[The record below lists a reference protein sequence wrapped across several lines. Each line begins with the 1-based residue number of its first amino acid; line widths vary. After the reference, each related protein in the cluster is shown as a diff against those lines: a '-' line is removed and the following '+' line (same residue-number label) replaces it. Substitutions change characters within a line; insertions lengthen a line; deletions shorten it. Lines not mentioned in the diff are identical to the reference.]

1 MQASRLNTLL
11 ASADCL
17 VSAEAMDAAYDRLAG
32 AIEQDWSVHI
42 QDQVP
47 LVLVVMSGGLVA
59 AGKLLSRLQYPVE
72 LDYLHV
78 TRYGEATQGG
88 VLRWLVRPRYSL
100 AKRHVLV
107 VDDIFDE
114 GITLQEISESCLRD
128 GAASVRSVVAVNK
141 EHLRKVEHFK
151 PDYVGVSVEDRFLVG
166 EGMDYRGYFRNLNG
180 IFALTATL
188 DQELT

>member
-1 MQASRLNTLL
+1 MQASRLNALL
-11 ASADCL
+11 DSADCL
-17 VSAEAMDAAYDRLAG
+17 VSAEEMNAAYARLAHD
-32 AIEQDWSVHI
+32 IERDWSSTIEDH
-42 QDQVP
+42 VP

-59 AGKLLSRLQYPVE
+59 AGKLLSRLRYPLE

-100 AKRHVLV
+100 AKRHVLI

-114 GITLQEISESCLRD
+114 GITLKEITESCLRD

-141 EHLRKVEHFK
+141 DHPRKMANFS
-151 PDYVGVSVEDRFLVG
+151 PDYVGVTVEDRFLVG

-180 IFALTATL
+180 IFALNTTL
-188 DQELT
+188 K

>member
-1 MQASRLNTLL
+1 MQASRLDALL
-11 ASADCL
+11 ASAECL
-17 VSAEAMDAAYDRLAG
+17 VSADTMNAAYDALAVQ
-32 AIEQDWSVHI
+32 IEQDWVSEI

-59 AGKLLSRLQYPVE
+59 AGKLLSRLHYPLE

-88 VLRWLVRPRYSL
+88 VLRWLVRPRCSL

-114 GITLQEISESCLRD
+114 GITLQEITESCLRD

-141 EHLRKVEHFK
+141 DHPRKVEHFK
-151 PDYVGVSVEDRFLVG
+151 PDYVGVTVEDRFLVG
-166 EGMDYRGYFRNLNG
+166 EGMDYRGYFRSLNG
-180 IFALTATL
+180 IFALTSTL
-188 DQELT
+188 D